1 MKLQFVEQPKKDKG
15 YSDEW
20 FKKLM
25 KETDLEDWDR
35 HMKRMK
41 EREEQ
46 KYKLFMRMYD
56 QR

>member
-1 MKLQFVEQPKKDKG
+1 VEQPKKDKG

-25 KETDLEDWDR
+25 KEIDSEDWDR
-35 HMKRMK
+35 YMQKTR

-46 KYKLFMRMYD
+46 KYRIFMGLYGKRET
-56 QR
+56 